1 VATADEYARWIIQN
15 QDKAGTPDFQIVARA
30 YEEAKQAEQS
40 SSTPRLIEQR
50 AQNTEEQRQQYAQE
64 EGERLRQERYAAG
77 QYGQRFITPEER
89 RARVGL
95 PSLTNEQALRENIAA
110 AGGVASG
117 LVSGALGLPADLVT
131 LGGNILTLG
140 AMGNPL
146 EPITSAGI
154 QESINQ
160 QLPEYLT
167 DTRSFDPMSQ
177 FGQVFA
183 PGAAVAKTVDI
194 AAPVV
199 SRVTSNLY
207 RGKGRNL
214 AEGLRRGALE
224 DIAPR
229 ASEDRLRLAEVLRKQ
244 QAAEAQPTFYSTRTP
259 TEVGTELQAAARGNV
274 ADIERAR
281 SETDEALRQ
290 TRNEIVRQNEANG
303 VFIDQ
308 TPAYEEIIRRTQP
321 YVNERVYGPGLR
333 PSVVPE
339 IRNLYK
345 RLNDAI
351 RTRKIELDPDE
362 ARAAI
367 NAGAQDV
374 ERSGEKFYRTFRTSF
389 DAIDEL
395 RRYFGQ
401 AFAQNAEGFKAI
413 PNNVKQDFY
422 RLIDEVQNQYVGS
435 AQPELQTNWKKYTN
449 QLNELDTRTGRRLT
463 SEDVLGAEAYREI
476 GRGSENIDRLIQQ
489 TGNPEVVRN
498 AALDFFLNKIQTSS
512 LREAEKMLQP
522 GNILFETLNNPNLAD
537 VKTAVTTAINDLQ
550 RGARRSEVSGRIAQ
564 GIESQVPELRQ
575 LQTEIENLP
584 IDKSLTK
591 IQQYYEK
598 YYPEGSEEYA
608 RVIQDVNRATSAMEK
623 RRVMRNWFLGIAGLG
638 GATAVTNAF
647 IGD

>member
-1 VATADEYARWIIQN
+1 MAVELTIEQRRALAL
-15 QDKAGTPDFQIVARA
+15 ARA
-30 YEEAKQAEQS
+30 RRARAEAEQS
-40 SSTPRLIEQR
+40 SSPPRFIEQR

-89 RARVGL
+89 RARAGA
-95 PSLTNEQALRENIAA
+95 PAATTDDQAFRENIAA
-110 AGGVASG
+110 AGGVGSG

-183 PGAAVAKTVDI
+183 PGTAVAKTVDI
-194 AAPVV
+194 AAPAV
-199 SRVTSNLY
+199 SRVASNLY
-207 RGKGRNL
+207 RGKGRVL
-214 AEGLRRGALE
+214 AENLRRSAIE

-229 ASEDRLRLAEVLRKQ
+229 ASENRLRLADVLRQQ

-259 TEVGTELQAAARGNV
+259 TEVGTELQGAARGNV
-274 ADIERAR
+274 ANIERAR
-281 SETDEALRQ
+281 SETDAALRQ

-339 IRNLYK
+339 IRNLYT

-374 ERSGEKFYRTFRTSF
+374 EISGEKFYRTFRTSF

-435 AQPELQTNWKKYTN
+435 VQPELQTNWRRYTN
-449 QLNELDTRTGRRLT
+449 QLNEFDTKLGKRLKK
-463 SEDVLGAEAYREI
+463 EGVLGSEIYKEI
-476 GRGSENIDRLIQQ
+476 GKGSENIDRLIQQ
-489 TGNPEVVRN
+489 TGNPEAVKN

-512 LREAEKMLQP
+512 LGEAEKMLQP
-522 GNILFETLNNPNLAD
+522 GDILFETLNNPNLAD
-537 VKTAVTTAINDLQ
+537 VKRAVTAAINDL
-550 RGARRSEVSGRIAQ
+550 RRKASRSEVSGNIAKRIE
-564 GIESQVPELRQ
+564 GQVPELRQ

-584 IDKSLTK
+584 IDKSLKK
-591 IQQYYEK
+591 IEQYYEK

-608 RVIQDVNRATSAMEK
+608 RVIQDINRAGSAMEK
-623 RRVMRNWFLGIAGLG
+623 RKLMRNWFLTVAAGG
-638 GATAVTNAF
+638 VGASAYNAF